1 MSDTTQSLSFGDV
14 FKTKVLEGFS
24 LAQQNL
30 TIPNVLLTL
39 GLAFLIGLFIYYIY
53 RKTYKGVLYSH
64 SFNLSL
70 IMLSMVTTLVIM
82 CISSA
87 PALSLGMVGALSIV
101 RFRTAVKD
109 PMDTVYM
116 FWAIAVGI
124 TVGANFILFSIIGT
138 LVIAAVLLLLSFVGS
153 NMGQNYLLVV
163 HYDERYG
170 KEVNGAINKMVQ
182 RYKLK
187 SKTAT
192 RNGIEM
198 TLELRLQGNR
208 SNLVDNLLNVPGVQD
223 ATLVAFQ
230 NEIG

>member
-1 MSDTTQSLSFGDV
+1 MDNNTTTNFSDV
-14 FKTKVLEGFS
+14 FKDNFLSGFS
-24 LAQQNL
+24 LSTQNL
-30 TIPNVLLTL
+30 TLPNVLISL
-39 GLAFLIGLFIYYIY
+39 GIAFLLGMVIYFIYK
-53 RKTYKGVLYSH
+53 KTYRGVLYSH

-138 LVIAAVLLLLSFVGS
+138 LVIAVILLVLSFTS
-153 NMGQNYLLVV
+153 NQTGQNYLLVV
-163 HYDERYG
+163 HYDDRYA
-170 KEVNGAINKMVQ
+170 KEVTNAVNKMVP
-182 RYKLK
+182 RYRLK

-192 RNGIEM
+192 RSGVEM

-208 SNLVDNLLNVPGVQD
+208 SNIVDNLLGIPGVMD

-230 NEIG
+230 NEIA

>member
-1 MSDTTQSLSFGDV
+1 MDNSTATTFSDV
-14 FKTKVLEGFS
+14 FKDNFLSGFS
-24 LAQQNL
+24 LSTQNL
-30 TIPNVLLTL
+30 TLPNVLISL
-39 GLAFLIGLFIYYIY
+39 GIAFVLGMVIYFIYK
-53 RKTYKGVLYSH
+53 KTYRGVLYSH

-70 IMLSMVTTLVIM
+70 VMLSMVTTLVIM

-138 LVIAAVLLLLSFVGS
+138 LVIAVILLVLSFTA
-153 NMGQNYLLVV
+153 NQTGQNYLLVV
-163 HYDERYG
+163 HYDDRYA
-170 KEVNGAINKMVQ
+170 KEVTNAVNKMVP
-182 RYKLK
+182 RYRLK

-192 RNGIEM
+192 RNGVEM

-208 SNLVDNLLNVPGVQD
+208 SNIVDNLLGVPGVLD

-230 NEIG
+230 NEIA

>member
-1 MSDTTQSLSFGDV
+1 MNTNTTTFSDV
-14 FKTKVLEGFS
+14 FKDKFLSGFS
-24 LAQQNL
+24 LATQNL
-30 TIPNVLLTL
+30 TLPNVLISLMIAFVL
-39 GLAFLIGLFIYYIY
+39 GFVIYFIYK
-53 RKTYKGVLYSH
+53 KTYRGVLYSH

-163 HYDERYG
+163 HYVE
-170 KEVNGAINKMVQ
+170 
-182 RYKLK
+182 
-187 SKTAT
+187 
-192 RNGIEM
+192 
-198 TLELRLQGNR
+198 
-208 SNLVDNLLNVPGVQD
+208 
-223 ATLVAFQ
+223 
-230 NEIG
+230 

>member
-1 MSDTTQSLSFGDV
+1 MDNNTTTNFSDV
-14 FKTKVLEGFS
+14 FKDNFLSGFS
-24 LAQQNL
+24 LSTQNL
-30 TIPNVLLTL
+30 TLPNVLISL
-39 GLAFLIGLFIYYIY
+39 GIAFLLGMVIYFIYK
-53 RKTYKGVLYSH
+53 KTYRGVLYSH

-138 LVIAAVLLLLSFVGS
+138 LVIAVILLVLSFTS
-153 NMGQNYLLVV
+153 NQTGQNYLLVV
-163 HYDERYG
+163 HYDDRYA
-170 KEVNGAINKMVQ
+170 KEVTNAVNKMVP
-182 RYKLK
+182 RYRLK

-192 RNGIEM
+192 RNGVQM
-198 TLELRLQGNR
+198 TLQLRLQGNR
-208 SNLVDNLLNVPGVQD
+208 SNIVDNLLGIPGVMD

-230 NEIG
+230 NEIA

>member
-1 MSDTTQSLSFGDV
+1 MDNNTTTNFSDV
-14 FKTKVLEGFS
+14 FKDNFLSGFS
-24 LAQQNL
+24 LSTQNL
-30 TIPNVLLTL
+30 TLPNVLISL
-39 GLAFLIGLFIYYIY
+39 GIAFLLGMVIYFIYK
-53 RKTYKGVLYSH
+53 KTYRGVLYSH

-138 LVIAAVLLLLSFVGS
+138 LVIAVILLVLSFTS
-153 NMGQNYLLVV
+153 NQTGQNYLLVV
-163 HYDERYG
+163 HYDDRYA
-170 KEVNGAINKMVQ
+170 KEVTNAVNKMVP
-182 RYKLK
+182 RYRLK

-192 RNGIEM
+192 RNGVEM

-208 SNLVDNLLNVPGVQD
+208 SNIVHNLLGIPGVMD

-230 NEIG
+230 NEIA

>member
-1 MSDTTQSLSFGDV
+1 MDNNTTTNFSDV
-14 FKTKVLEGFS
+14 FKDNFLSGFS
-24 LAQQNL
+24 LSTQNL
-30 TIPNVLLTL
+30 TLPNVLISL
-39 GLAFLIGLFIYYIY
+39 GIAFLLGMVIYFIYK
-53 RKTYKGVLYSH
+53 KTYRGVLYSH

-138 LVIAAVLLLLSFVGS
+138 LVIAVILLVLSFTS
-153 NMGQNYLLVV
+153 NQTGQNYLLVV
-163 HYDERYG
+163 HYDDRYA
-170 KEVNGAINKMVQ
+170 KEVTNAVNKMVP
-182 RYKLK
+182 RYRLK

-192 RNGIEM
+192 RNGVEM

-208 SNLVDNLLNVPGVQD
+208 SNIVANLLGIPGVMD

-230 NEIG
+230 NEIA

>member
-1 MSDTTQSLSFGDV
+1 MDNNTTTNFSDV
-14 FKTKVLEGFS
+14 FKDNFLSGFS
-24 LAQQNL
+24 LSTQNL
-30 TIPNVLLTL
+30 TLPNVLISL
-39 GLAFLIGLFIYYIY
+39 GIAFLLGMVIYFIYK
-53 RKTYKGVLYSH
+53 KTYRGVLYSH

-138 LVIAAVLLLLSFVGS
+138 LVIAVLLLVLSFTS
-153 NMGQNYLLVV
+153 NQTGQNYLLVV
-163 HYDERYG
+163 HYDDRYA
-170 KEVNGAINKMVQ
+170 KEVTNAVNKMVP
-182 RYKLK
+182 RYRLK

-192 RNGIEM
+192 RNGVEM

-208 SNLVDNLLNVPGVQD
+208 SNIVDNLLGIPGVMD

-230 NEIG
+230 NEIA

>member
-1 MSDTTQSLSFGDV
+1 MDNSTATTFSDV
-14 FKTKVLEGFS
+14 FKDNFLSGFS
-24 LAQQNL
+24 LSTQNL
-30 TIPNVLLTL
+30 TLPNVLISL
-39 GLAFLIGLFIYYIY
+39 GIAFVLGMVIYFIYK
-53 RKTYKGVLYSH
+53 KTYRGVLYSH

-138 LVIAAVLLLLSFVGS
+138 LVIAVILLVLSFTANRS
-153 NMGQNYLLVV
+153 GQNYLLVV

-170 KEVNGAINKMVQ
+170 KEVSGAINKMVP
-182 RYKLK
+182 RYRLK

-192 RNGIEM
+192 RGGVEM

-208 SNLVDNLLNVPGVQD
+208 SNIVDNLLGVPGVLD

-230 NEIG
+230 NEIA

>member
-1 MSDTTQSLSFGDV
+1 MDNNTTTNFSDV
-14 FKTKVLEGFS
+14 FKDNFLSGFS
-24 LAQQNL
+24 LSTQNL
-30 TIPNVLLTL
+30 TLPNVLISL
-39 GLAFLIGLFIYYIY
+39 GIAFLLGMVIYFIYK
-53 RKTYKGVLYSH
+53 KTYRGVLYSH

-138 LVIAAVLLLLSFVGS
+138 LVIAVILLVLSFTS
-153 NMGQNYLLVV
+153 NQTGQNYLLVV
-163 HYDERYG
+163 HSDDRYA
-170 KEVNGAINKMVQ
+170 KEVTNAVNKMVP
-182 RYKLK
+182 RYRLK

-192 RNGIEM
+192 RNGVEM

-208 SNLVDNLLNVPGVQD
+208 SNIVDNLLGIPGVMD

-230 NEIG
+230 NEIA

>member
-1 MSDTTQSLSFGDV
+1 MDNNTTTNFSDV
-14 FKTKVLEGFS
+14 FKDNFLSGFS
-24 LAQQNL
+24 LSTQNL
-30 TIPNVLLTL
+30 TLPNVLISL
-39 GLAFLIGLFIYYIY
+39 GIAFLLGMVIYFIYKNTY
-53 RKTYKGVLYSH
+53 RGVLYSH

-138 LVIAAVLLLLSFVGS
+138 LVIAVILLVLSFTS
-153 NMGQNYLLVV
+153 NQTGQNYLLVV
-163 HYDERYG
+163 HYDDRYA
-170 KEVNGAINKMVQ
+170 KEVTNAVNKMVP
-182 RYKLK
+182 RYRLK

-208 SNLVDNLLNVPGVQD
+208 SNIVDNLLGIPGVMD

-230 NEIG
+230 NEIA

>member
-1 MSDTTQSLSFGDV
+1 MNTNTTTTFSDV
-14 FKTKVLEGFS
+14 FKDKFISGFS
-24 LAQQNL
+24 LSTQNL
-30 TIPNVLLTL
+30 TLPNVLISLAIAFVL
-39 GLAFLIGLFIYYIY
+39 GFVIYFIYK
-53 RKTYKGVLYSH
+53 KTYRGVLYSH

-138 LVIAAVLLLLSFVGS
+138 LVIAAVLLLLSLFG
-153 NMGQNYLLVV
+153 NTMGQNYLLVV

-208 SNLVDNLLNVPGVQD
+208 SGIVDNLLNVPGVQD